1 MSTEITADLTLA
13 HRPGQTGWAHAA
25 LALGGFAIG
34 TTEFATMS
42 FLPAFT
48 AELGVDA
55 TAGGH
60 VVSAYALGVI
70 VGAPLLAVLGARM
83 ARRRLLMLLL
93 TWFALGNLLSAAA
106 PGFASLVGL
115 RFLTAIPHGAYFGI
129 ATLVAARTA
138 APGQQGNAIG
148 RVLMGLA
155 LATVVGVPLANLL
168 AYRFGWRA
176 GFAVM
181 GLFSVLV
188 VVLIRYCV
196 PAQAPD
202 AGTTALRE
210 LGALR
215 RPQVWLSLGIR
226 AVGFGGLFAVYTYLA
241 STLREVTGVPSNVVP
256 LILAVFGLG
265 IAFGNAIAPRLARL
279 GITFA
284 IGIVLVWSALAL
296 AIYPLCVT
304 SPRAIGFAVFAIGC
318 GGGLGTLLQMRL
330 MAVAGDAQ
338 NLAASLNHAAFN
350 TANALGPWL
359 AGLALATHW
368 GWASTGWV
376 GCALAVGGIAV
387 WIVAALTEGLPQTNE
402 AVPGQAN

>member
-1 MSTEITADLTLA
+1 MSTEIAADRAAT
-13 HRPGQTGWAHAA
+13 HSTRERDWAHAA

-55 TAGGH
+55 PAGGH

-83 ARRRLLMLLL
+83 ARRQLLMLLL
-93 TWFALGNLLSAAA
+93 TWFALGNLLSAVA
-106 PGFASLVGL
+106 PSFASLVGL

-129 ATLVAARTA
+129 ATLVAANMA
-138 APGQQGNAIG
+138 APGQQGRAIS

-168 AYRFGWRA
+168 AYRFGWRV
-176 GFAVM
+176 GFAVV
-181 GLFSVLV
+181 GLFSLLV
-188 VVLIRYCV
+188 VALIRRFV

-202 AGTTALRE
+202 TGTSALRE
-210 LGALR
+210 LSALR
-215 RPQVWLSLGIR
+215 RPQVWLSLGIA

-241 STLREVTGVPSNVVP
+241 STLRDVTGTPDSAVPA
-256 LILAVFGLG
+256 ILAVFGLG
-265 IAFGNAIAPRLARL
+265 IACGNAAAPRLARW
-279 GITFA
+279 GVTPA
-284 IGIVLVWSALAL
+284 IGGLLVWSALAL
-296 AIYPLCVT
+296 AIYPFCVT
-304 SPRAIGFAVFAIGC
+304 NPWAIGFSVFAIGC

-330 MAVAGDAQ
+330 MRVAGDAQ

-359 AGLALATHW
+359 AGLALAAHW
-368 GWASTGWV
+368 GWSSTGWV
-376 GCALAVGGIAV
+376 GCALAVGGIVV
-387 WIVAALTEGLPQTNE
+387 WIVAALTERPPQTAE
-402 AVPGQAN
+402 ATPKLAN